1 MTHTTTL
8 QMRAV
13 FGDRYG
19 TADRLDVRTV
29 PVPELADDRVL
40 IRVHASSVNA
50 YDHHM
55 TTGTPLM
62 ARSMAGIRAPK
73 RPVPGSDV
81 AGVIEAVGAAVE
93 GFEVGDRVFG
103 GVGFGAWAEFA
114 VANPRGIT
122 HIPEGV
128 SFEDAAA
135 TPMAGLT
142 ALQALRD
149 LASVQ
154 PGERVIVNGASGGVG
169 TFAVQIARALGA
181 TVTAVCSTGKVDQ
194 ARSIGADRV
203 IDYTA
208 VDFTTEAGE
217 YDVLLDNAGT
227 RGWFATRRTLVE
239 GGRNVTI
246 TGPKHLVFGPMRN
259 MLFRKALSM
268 MDSRTF
274 VSGTARTV
282 RADLEALAAMLA
294 EGSIRPVIERT
305 WPLEDAPRALAALAE
320 GHAAGKHVI
329 VV

>member
-19 TADRLDVRTV
+19 AADRLDARTV
-29 PVPELADDRVL
+29 PVPQLADDRVL

-55 TTGTPLM
+55 TTGMPLM

-81 AGVIEAVGAAVE
+81 AGVIEAVGVAVE
-93 GFEVGDRVFG
+93 GLEVGDRVFG

-181 TVTAVCSTGKVDQ
+181 TVTAVCSTTKVDQ

-203 IDYTA
+203 VDYTQS
-208 VDFTTEAGE
+208 DFTIEAGE
-217 YDVLLDNAGT
+217 HDVLIDNAGM

-246 TGPKHLVFGPMRN
+246 TGPKHLFFGPMRN
-259 MLFRKALSM
+259 MLVRKALSTV
-268 MDSRTF
+268 DSRTF
-274 VSGTARTV
+274 ASGTARTV

-294 EGSIRPVIERT
+294 EGSIRPVIQWT
-305 WPLEDAPRALAALAE
+305 WPLEEAPRALAALAE